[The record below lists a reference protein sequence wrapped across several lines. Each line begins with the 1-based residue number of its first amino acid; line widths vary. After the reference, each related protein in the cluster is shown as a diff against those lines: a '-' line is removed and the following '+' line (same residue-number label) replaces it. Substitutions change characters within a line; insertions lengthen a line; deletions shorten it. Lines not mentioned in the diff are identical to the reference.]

1 MPIPDPTVAA
11 PRVLAGAVSPLTADL
26 VHGPSRPAQ
35 VLATGRVGTYLRLDG
50 RVLPVLGPDATA
62 LPSALRVAEP
72 LDVAA
77 LAAGGT
83 VVVGEGAVHLPTAT
97 VVARRT
103 WRPARVPAGH
113 LSPDGGRVAALLA
126 AATADAPGWLVAGT
140 AEAVSVPDPDG
151 AVRSLV
157 GRGPGLTPSGDD
169 ALAGA
174 LLLLRAAGAPT
185 DALAAAV
192 RARLTATT
200 AVSAALLEGA
210 VDGWATPDVV
220 ALVSAVARA
229 DTAGVTTHLPA
240 VLAVGHTSGRDLVTG
255 IAATLA
261 ALAPTGRIAA

>member
-1 MPIPDPTVAA
+1 MPIPDPTAA

-26 VHGPSRPAQ
+26 VHGPPRRAE
-35 VLATGRVGTYLRLDG
+35 VLAAGRVGVYLRLDG
-50 RVLPVLGPDATA
+50 RVLPVLGPDAVA

-72 LDVAA
+72 VHVAA
-77 LAAGGT
+77 LAPGDG
-83 VVVGEGAVHLPTAT
+83 VVVGEGTVRLPSAT

-103 WRPARVPAGH
+103 WRPARVPAGR
-113 LSPDGGRVAALLA
+113 LCSDLGRVVALLA
-126 AATADAPGWLVAGT
+126 AATADAPGWLVDGVAHAVHR
-140 AEAVSVPDPDG
+140 AEPEV
-151 AVRSLV
+151 AVRALV

-174 LLLLRAAGAPT
+174 LLLHRAAGSPS

-210 VDGWATPDVV
+210 VDGWAAPDVV
-220 ALVSAVARA
+220 ALVAAVARA
-229 DTAGVTTHLPA
+229 DAAGVTTHLPA

-255 IAATLA
+255 LAATLA